1 MIISEVMTKDV
12 SSLNVDDTIERAA
25 QLMKQHNIGA
35 VPVCSGEKVVGI
47 ITDRDIALRAVAEG
61 ENVKLQA
68 VRTIMS
74 SNPVL
79 GNPDMDVHEAARIMK
94 ERQIRRLPIVENNN
108 LVGVISLG
116 DIATTPNLKN
126 DAEEALH
133 DISDPCTPT
142 M

>member
-1 MIISEVMTKDV
+1 MTKDV
-12 SSLNVDDTIERAA
+12 ASLNVDDTIERAA
-25 QLMKQHNIGA
+25 QLMKQHDVGA
-35 VPVCSGEKVVGI
+35 VPVCNCEKVVGI

-61 ENVKLQA
+61 ENVKLEA
-68 VRTIMS
+68 VRSIMS

-79 GNPDMDVHEAARIMK
+79 GSPDMDVHEAARIMK
-94 ERQIRRLPIVENNN
+94 ERQIRRLPIVENSS

-126 DAEEALH
+126 DAEEALC
-133 DISDPCTPT
+133 DISEPCSPV